1 MNSSPHIARS
11 TNPNGT
17 IRSAA
22 NDDLPRATELLR
34 EHGMSVPHDLDR
46 PRPGRHVLVLD
57 SGRELLAVAVLQM
70 AAGHG
75 HLIALAMAHADRAL
89 EDRMIG
95 VAEALCD
102 AFGADL
108 DIGARAA

>member
-1 MNSSPHIARS
+1 MARS
-11 TNPNGT
+11 TNSNCT

-22 NDDLPRATELLR
+22 DDDLPRAIVLLR
-34 EHGMSVPHDLDR
+34 DHGLTVPRDLD
-46 PRPGRHVLVLD
+46 PHHPGRHVLVLD
-57 SGRELLAVAVLQM
+57 SAGELLAVAVLQI

-75 HLIALAMAHADRAL
+75 HLVALATAHADRAL

-108 DIGARAA
+108 DIGAHAA

>member
-1 MNSSPHIARS
+1 MPSS
-11 TNPNGT
+11 TNSNGT

-22 NDDLPRATELLR
+22 NDDLPRAIELLR
-34 EHGMSVPHDLDR
+34 EHGIHVPRDLDQH
-46 PRPGRHVLVLD
+46 PPGRHVLVLD
-57 SGRELLAVAVLQM
+57 DGGELLAVAVLQI

-75 HLIALAMAHADRAL
+75 HLVALAMSHAERAL

-108 DIGARAA
+108 DIGVRAA